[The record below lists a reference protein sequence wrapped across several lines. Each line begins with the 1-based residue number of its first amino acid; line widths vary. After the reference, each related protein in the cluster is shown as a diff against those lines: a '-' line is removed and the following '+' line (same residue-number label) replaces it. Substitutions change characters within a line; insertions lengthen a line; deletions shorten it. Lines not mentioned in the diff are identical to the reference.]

1 MIAIIIIIVLCLLY
15 AFVKNY
21 KENFALINIKMKNI
35 EEKISS
41 LLIKRRE
48 LIKDSE
54 KIIKDVIKTDK
65 NVYEGLADL
74 NEQSISMTQFD
85 KRLLAYINEFY
96 LIESKYKKLNKN
108 EEFKKIYLSVKDSDN
123 ELNAYKN
130 YYNDTTVK
138 YNKLIK
144 NFPINIISVIKRRK
158 EKEFFDT
165 NEKHE

>member
-1 MIAIIIIIVLCLLY
+1 
-15 AFVKNY
+15 
-21 KENFALINIKMKNI
+21 MKNI

-74 NEQSISMTQFD
+74 NERSISMTQFD

-108 EEFKKIYLSVKDSDN
+108 EEFKKIYLSIKDSDN

-144 NFPINIISVIKRRK
+144 NFPINIISFIKRRK

>member
-1 MIAIIIIIVLCLLY
+1 
-15 AFVKNY
+15 
-21 KENFALINIKMKNI
+21 
-35 EEKISS
+35 
-41 LLIKRRE
+41 
-48 LIKDSE
+48 
-54 KIIKDVIKTDK
+54 
-65 NVYEGLADL
+65 
-74 NEQSISMTQFD
+74 MTQFD

-108 EEFKKIYLSVKDSDN
+108 EEFKKIYLSIKDSDN

-144 NFPINIISVIKRRK
+144 NFPINIISFIKRRK